1 MPEHTPPPADDERVE
16 ALIASMTVEEKLAQ
30 LSSSWPRPEPEP
42 GQDAG
47 EGGVAPMED
56 AFQEGHRDYEE
67 ASEHGLGHLTRV
79 FGSAPV
85 SPREG
90 RARLAELQK
99 RLTDGTRTG
108 IPAIAHEECL
118 TGFTAYGA
126 TVYPAPLAWAAAF
139 SPELVR
145 RMAGAIAR
153 DMRAVGVHQGLAP
166 LMDVAR
172 DPRWGRVEETMGED
186 PYLVGTTGTA
196 YVRGLEENGIVAT
209 LKHFAGY
216 SASRAGRNHA
226 PVSVGPREFADV
238 LLPPFEMAVR
248 EGGARSVMNSY
259 SDVDGLPA
267 AADEELLTGVLRDR
281 WGFAGTVVSDYWSIP
296 FLDLTHRVTA
306 DRAESGALALRAGI
320 DVELPEGDAYPRL
333 AAAVA
338 SGALPL
344 HLVDRAVRRVL
355 RQKAGLGL
363 LDPGWRAVPEDGGGD
378 GGGDVDLDS
387 PANRALAREA
397 AEASVVLLENRGAL
411 PLDPGTGARIALVG
425 PCGAEPRTFLGC
437 YSFPNHVLS
446 RSADRGTGVR
456 VDSLAEA
463 LRAEFPRARV
473 EQADGVPVR
482 EADRSQIPAA
492 AAAAA
497 RADVCV
503 VAVGDLAGLFGR
515 GTSGEGCDAPDLALP
530 GAQGELVETVLATG
544 TPVVLVCVSGRP
556 YALGAY
562 AEGCAALVQAFLPG
576 EEGGAAIAGVLSGRV
591 NPGGRLPIGVPR
603 HPGGQPAPYLAPPLG
618 RASAGISDLDPSP
631 LYPFGHG
638 RSYTS
643 FALSDLRLS
652 TASIPADGELAAE
665 VTVRNTGG
673 RDGDEVVQLYL
684 TDETAQVTRPERELV
699 GYARIGV
706 PAGGARRVRFRL
718 HADRTSFT
726 GRGGARIVEPGA
738 FTLAAGH
745 SSEDLPLS
753 ARFTVTGAP
762 RTVGEGRVLTTPVE
776 VVPAG

>member
-226 PVSVGPREFADV
+226 PVPVGPREFADV

-306 DRAESGALALRAGI
+306 DRAESGALA
-320 DVELPEGDAYPRL
+320 
-333 AAAVA
+333 
-338 SGALPL
+338 
-344 HLVDRAVRRVL
+344 
-355 RQKAGLGL
+355 
-363 LDPGWRAVPEDGGGD
+363 
-378 GGGDVDLDS
+378 
-387 PANRALAREA
+387 
-397 AEASVVLLENRGAL
+397 
-411 PLDPGTGARIALVG
+411 
-425 PCGAEPRTFLGC
+425 
-437 YSFPNHVLS
+437 
-446 RSADRGTGVR
+446 
-456 VDSLAEA
+456 
-463 LRAEFPRARV
+463 
-473 EQADGVPVR
+473 
-482 EADRSQIPAA
+482 
-492 AAAAA
+492 
-497 RADVCV
+497 
-503 VAVGDLAGLFGR
+503 
-515 GTSGEGCDAPDLALP
+515 
-530 GAQGELVETVLATG
+530 
-544 TPVVLVCVSGRP
+544 
-556 YALGAY
+556 
-562 AEGCAALVQAFLPG
+562 
-576 EEGGAAIAGVLSGRV
+576 
-591 NPGGRLPIGVPR
+591 
-603 HPGGQPAPYLAPPLG
+603 
-618 RASAGISDLDPSP
+618 
-631 LYPFGHG
+631 
-638 RSYTS
+638 
-643 FALSDLRLS
+643 
-652 TASIPADGELAAE
+652 
-665 VTVRNTGG
+665 
-673 RDGDEVVQLYL
+673 
-684 TDETAQVTRPERELV
+684 
-699 GYARIGV
+699 
-706 PAGGARRVRFRL
+706 
-718 HADRTSFT
+718 
-726 GRGGARIVEPGA
+726 
-738 FTLAAGH
+738 
-745 SSEDLPLS
+745 
-753 ARFTVTGAP
+753 
-762 RTVGEGRVLTTPVE
+762 
-776 VVPAG
+776 